1 MWGGRGAGVGCRVR
15 PTHHACERVLPTP
28 HLDHANVQCDEYIMQ
43 RIAAACVLFARSA
56 DGAPT
61 PPFRPPGSC
70 GSMRTCNAMNTSCK
84 GLPQPR
90 QQSNDRSRWS
100 FQIERGLGLWMEDSS
115 NMPQTEKHSST
126 LRPSTITNSIMHN
139 TTQLIETQIHTYM
152 LALQL

>member
-90 QQSNDRSRWS
+90 QHNRMIDLAGLSRSKGVWVDGWKTAQTCLKLKNTPQPCDPQQSRI
-100 FQIERGLGLWMEDSS
+100 Q
-115 NMPQTEKHSST
+115 
-126 LRPSTITNSIMHN
+126 
-139 TTQLIETQIHTYM
+139 
-152 LALQL
+152 